1 MTRALLPLTLLLA
14 LTACSPGGGGGEES
28 ATRLSTPPPKTTAL
42 AVRTVR
48 AQEGELTVPRTVTA
62 TLEAGRDSNVAA
74 QAGGTVV
81 RVLVGEGERVQSGQ
95 GVVELDDTAA
105 QQALTS
111 ARLGVQQAELS
122 LRQAREAVE
131 AARPALEAGVRAAEL
146 GLRRARQEAR
156 DAADRDG
163 DEGVPASALLAA
175 QAGEAQA
182 ESALAQA
189 RNALAQNGRAGAG
202 SPEALELSV
211 QSARAGVTQA
221 ETALARTVVGA
232 PFAGVV
238 VSVAAEVGEAVG
250 QGSPVFR
257 LVEAGNVRARF
268 NVTPADAAALTP
280 GTRLNLDA
288 GGQTYLAVVQQ
299 LSGVAGTDRL
309 VPVTARVEGGADLPV
324 GGAAQVRYRAT
335 VGGGV
340 LVPSSALSVEG
351 GESAVYAVENG
362 TAQRVPVRV
371 DAEAR
376 GQVAVRGL
384 DAGARVV
391 TPVPGSLQDGA
402 RVRVAGGGS

>member
-1 MTRALLPLTLLLA
+1 MTRPRWPLFPLTVCLA
-14 LTACSPGGGGGEES
+14 LTACSPGGGEG

-48 AQEGELTVPRTVTA
+48 AQEGELTVVRTVAA

-74 QAGGTVV
+74 QAGGTVT
-81 RVLVGEGERVQSGQ
+81 RVLVAEGERVTTGQ
-95 GVVELDDTAA
+95 PVVQLDDTGAR
-105 QQALTS
+105 QALTS
-111 ARLGVQQAELS
+111 ARLALQQAELS
-122 LRQAREAVE
+122 LRQAREAVQ

-146 GLRRARQEAR
+146 GLRRAREEAR
-156 DAADRDG
+156 NAQKRYDDG
-163 DEGVPASALLAA
+163 QLPEAALLAA

-221 ETALARTVVGA
+221 ETALERTVVRA

-238 VSVAAEVGEAVG
+238 VSVGTEVGEAVG

-257 LVEAGNVRARF
+257 LVETGEVRARF
-268 NVTPADAAALTP
+268 NVTPADAAALAP

-288 GGQTYLAVVQQ
+288 GGQTYVAAVQR
-299 LSGVAGTDRL
+299 LSGVAGADRL
-309 VPVTARVEGGADLPV
+309 VPVTARVEGGAALPV
-324 GGAAQVRYRAT
+324 GGAAQVRYRAA

-340 LVPSSALSVEG
+340 LVPSAALSVEG
-351 GESAVYAVENG
+351 GESAVYVVGDGVAR
-362 TAQRVPVRV
+362 RVPVRV
-371 DAEAR
+371 EAEAR

-391 TPVPGSLQDGA
+391 TPVPGGLQDGA